1 MTFPN
6 IVVRSRAGHSS
17 RNARNFK
24 NGDAP
29 QFEPLPWLAMTPRAR
44 VVAIVAAAALLAVAG
59 TVTITWLQ
67 TRGETTTAPGSVAKP
82 RPGRPPLVFDFGVR
96 NDAETRALAGAATLL
111 NSGRAKDAKSIFS
124 RYHSV
129 DAQIGTA
136 IAKWPDGSLDSLKR
150 LVAAHPRSAAA
161 QLHLGLA
168 LFWSGRT
175 ADSAKRLRVVDT
187 SFPDSPEAVTAENVL
202 YGQMAP
208 NLPLIVTGLAL
219 PGAPTAAAQLRILE
233 RAASSGRVAAKLRY
247 GSALWFLKRR
257 VSAERQFAAAAKLA
271 PDDPRTQTLA
281 AVARFTKR
289 QPVAAF
295 SRLGPL
301 TGRFPRPFVVPFHP
315 RVLLIWTREVA
326 RGKKQLAY
334 AVRYEPHSP
343 WAKAARELLSALPK
357 DGTK

>member
-1 MTFPN
+1 MT
-6 IVVRSRAGHSS
+6 VTGHGFVTTCHGMVTAFETGE
-17 RNARNFK
+17 RPRL
-24 NGDAP
+24 
-29 QFEPLPWLAMTPRAR
+29 EPLRWPAMTPRTR
-44 VVAIVAAAALLAVAG
+44 VVAIVAAAAVLAVTG

-82 RPGRPPLVFDFGVR
+82 RAGRPPLVFDFGVR
-96 NDAETRALAGAATLL
+96 DNAESRALARAAGLL
-111 NSGRAKDAKSIFS
+111 NGGHTKAAASIFS

-136 IAKWPDGSLDSLKR
+136 IANWPDGSLDSLKR

-175 ADSAKRLRVVDT
+175 ADSARRLRLVDT

-208 NLPLIVTGLAL
+208 NLPLLVTGLTL

-233 RAASSGRVAAKLRY
+233 RAAASRNVDAKLRY

-257 VSAERQFAAAAKLA
+257 VSAERQFEAAARLA
-271 PDDPRTQTLA
+271 PNDPRAQTLA

-289 QPVAAF
+289 KPVAAF

-301 TGRFPRPFVVPFHP
+301 TGRFPRAAVVRFHLG
-315 RVLLIWTREVA
+315 VLLIWTREVA
-326 RGKKQLAY
+326 KGKKQLAD
-334 AVRYEPHSP
+334 AVMYEPHSP